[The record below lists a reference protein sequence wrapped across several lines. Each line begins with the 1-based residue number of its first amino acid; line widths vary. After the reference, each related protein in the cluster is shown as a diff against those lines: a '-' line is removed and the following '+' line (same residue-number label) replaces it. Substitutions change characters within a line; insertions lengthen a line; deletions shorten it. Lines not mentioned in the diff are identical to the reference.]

1 MNRSETVKFDIVNIN
16 NVTNEQLSLMKTHFY
31 SHIVET
37 SSLSLALADMDLT
50 KEERKHLV
58 DLAQDNLHHAILDVV
73 LSELSEKDK
82 QEFLKL
88 LARDEQDKIWK
99 LLINSIDHIEDKI
112 KKTAENLKRELHKD
126 IEETYKKKE

>member
-1 MNRSETVKFDIVNIN
+1 
-16 NVTNEQLSLMKTHFY
+16 MKTHFY

-37 SSLSLALADMDLT
+37 SSLSLALADMDLSQ
-50 KEERKHLV
+50 EERKHLV

-99 LLINSIDHIEDKI
+99 LLINSIDRIEDKI
-112 KKTAENLKRELHKD
+112 RKTAEDLKKQLHKD
-126 IEETYKKKE
+126 IEESHKKSKNQ

>member
-1 MNRSETVKFDIVNIN
+1 
-16 NVTNEQLSLMKTHFY
+16 MKTHFY

-37 SSLSLALADMDLT
+37 SSLSLALADIDLT
-50 KEERKHLV
+50 QEERKHLI

-73 LSELSEKDK
+73 LSELTEIDK

-99 LLINSIDHIEDKI
+99 LLTKSVDNIEDKI
-112 KKTAENLKRELHKD
+112 KKTAEDLKRELHKD
-126 IEETYKKKE
+126 IEESHKKTSKTKKGG

>member
-1 MNRSETVKFDIVNIN
+1 
-16 NVTNEQLSLMKTHFY
+16 MKVHFY

-37 SSLSLALADMDLT
+37 SSISLALADIDLT
-50 KEERKHLV
+50 QEERKHLI

-99 LLINSIDHIEDKI
+99 LLTKSVDNIEDKI
-112 KKTAENLKRELHKD
+112 RKTAEDLKKELHRD
-126 IEETYKKKE
+126 IEESHKRPKK